1 MCKAKT
7 ASGQA
12 KRINDIRKE
21 QLQIED
27 ELKRLE
33 YDFPE
38 NEELQRYIKLLNRTA
53 DLDEEE
59 KEVKEMLTESMAR
72 EELKSIESG
81 NISVTYV
88 APTILRK
95 VNLDKFTKDYG
106 PETEMYKKYVDE
118 TPKTDFVRISEI
130 KDKTNKKSKS
140 KKKIEG

>member
-12 KRINDIRKE
+12 KRINDIRIE

-33 YDFPE
+33 YDYPE

-88 APTILRK
+88 APTVMRK

-118 TPKTDFVRISEI
+118 TNKTDFVRITEI
-130 KDKTNKKSKS
+130 KDRSNKKAKS